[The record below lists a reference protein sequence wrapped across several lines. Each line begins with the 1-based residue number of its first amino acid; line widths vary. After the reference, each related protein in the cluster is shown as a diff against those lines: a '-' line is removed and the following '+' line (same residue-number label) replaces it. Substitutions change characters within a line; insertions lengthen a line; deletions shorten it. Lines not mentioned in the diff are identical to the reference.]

1 MADSGSVSS
10 SSLDSASVA
19 TADQVQNAARGR
31 GQALSSESS
40 RSWRDIF
47 WSIVFIIHLIIVG
60 FVLVILGL
68 NRFKKSNRLQIDKFT
83 NTIMENRVGLTEDY
97 WPLFALAGG
106 VGTLLGWTWLFLLGS
121 FANHVMKISVHI
133 LTTYLAVIS
142 VLCFWGQL
150 FFWGVAFASGAGLQF
165 LYVISVIDRLPFTLL
180 VLQKAVTMVSGLPE
194 VIRVAYTFM
203 IVMLLCMGVW
213 SFGVAGIVAS
223 SMGDGG
229 RWWLIVVFSI
239 SLFWVGAVFCNTL
252 HVIVSGMVFLV
263 LFHGGGESSSLPSK
277 SLVRASRYAVTTSFG
292 SICYGS
298 LFTAAIRTLRW
309 EIRGIRSKIGKN
321 ECLLCCVDFLFH
333 LVETL
338 VRFFNKYAYVQIAVY
353 GKSFNRSARDAWELF
368 QSTGVE
374 TLVAYDCSGA
384 VLLMSTIMGGLI
396 AGTCSGIW
404 TWFKWKDKV
413 SMVACTATLM
423 GMVMAGLAIVVVES
437 AVTSIYICYAEDPL
451 LIHRWDIEF
460 FDQMSEMLHQRLQ
473 HRSARAREVLT
484 QYRFDSRREE
494 LAQRVALAVQ
504 FTCQYYA

>member
-10 SSLDSASVA
+10 SSFDSASIA
-19 TADQVQNAARGR
+19 TVDQVQNAVRGR
-31 GQALSSESS
+31 MSGVGGQALSDESS
-40 RSWRDIF
+40 RSWRDVF
-47 WSIVFIIHLIIVG
+47 WSFVFIIHLISVG
-60 FVLVILGL
+60 FVLVVLGL
-68 NRFKKSNRLQIDKFT
+68 NRFKKSNRLQIDKYT

-97 WPLFALAGG
+97 WPLYALAGG
-106 VGTLLGWTWLFLLGS
+106 VGSLLGWTWLFLLGS

-150 FFWGVAFASGAGLQF
+150 FFWGVAFSIGAGLQF

-180 VLQKAVTMVSGLPE
+180 VLQKAVKMVSGLPE
-194 VIRVAYTFM
+194 VIKVAYAFM

-229 RWWLIVVFSI
+229 RWWLLVVFSI
-239 SLFWVGAVFCNTL
+239 SLFWAGVVFCNTL

-263 LFHGGGESSSLPSK
+263 LFHGGRESSSMPSK
-277 SLVRASRYAVTTSFG
+277 SLMKASRYAVTTSFG

-298 LFTAAIRTLRW
+298 LFTAPIRTLRW
-309 EIRGIRSKIGKN
+309 EIRGIRSKIGQN

-353 GKSFNRSARDAWELF
+353 GKSFNRSARDAWELL

-374 TLVAYDCSGA
+374 ALVAYDCSGA
-384 VLLMSTIMGGLI
+384 VLLMSTIMGGLT

-404 TWFKWKDKV
+404 TWIKWKDKV

-423 GMVMAGLAIVVVES
+423 GMVLVGLAIVVVES

-451 LIHRWDIEF
+451 LIQKWDAEF
-460 FDQMSEMLHQRLQ
+460 FNQISEMLHQRLQ

-484 QYRFDSRREE
+484 GNRFDSRREVLE
-494 LAQRVALAVQ
+494 QA
-504 FTCQYYA
+504 